1 MRKTMLAALG
11 AATMLFA
18 APAAAQDFPVTG
30 GDYWTVGE
38 ITIDDGHFGDYADH
52 LAGLYRKSVD
62 FQKSKGWIKAS
73 YILANVNK
81 RAGEPD
87 LYLVTIA
94 DRPTTPAEDEQRA
107 KEPTPICSPAPGRAT
122 RRAAHGP
129 STATLAAACSCRN
142 RSTGSLNGVRKSR
155 TTRRRISGVA
165 RPSGTIAGSMPRS
178 LRPTKTGTTL

>member
-1 MRKTMLAALG
+1 MRKTMIAALG

-18 APAAAQDFPVTG
+18 VPAAAQDFPVKG
-30 GDYWTVGE
+30 GDYWTVAE
-38 ITIDDGHFGDYADH
+38 ITVDDGRFGDYADH

-94 DRPTTPAEDEQRA
+94 DRPTTPVEDEQRA
-107 KEPTPICSPAPGRAT
+107 KETQAFLQSSARQGDAE
-122 RRAAHGP
+122 
-129 STATLAAACSCRN
+129 S
-142 RSTGSLNGVRKSR
+142 GVRAKYR
-155 TTRRRISGVA
+155 TLGGNMLLQELNYR
-165 RPSGTIAGSMPRS
+165 
-178 LRPTKTGTTL
+178 K

>member
-1 MRKTMLAALG
+1 MRKTMIAALG

-18 APAAAQDFPVTG
+18 VPAAAQDFPVKG
-30 GDYWTVGE
+30 GDYWTVAE
-38 ITIDDGHFGDYADH
+38 ITIDDGRFGDYADH

-94 DRPTTPAEDEQRA
+94 DRPTTPVEDEQRA
-107 KEPTPICSPAPGRAT
+107 KETQAFLQSSARQGDAE
-122 RRAAHGP
+122 
-129 STATLAAACSCRN
+129 S
-142 RSTGSLNGVRKSR
+142 GVRAKYR
-155 TTRRRISGVA
+155 HLGGNMLLQELDYR
-165 RPSGTIAGSMPRS
+165 
-178 LRPTKTGTTL
+178 K

>member
-1 MRKTMLAALG
+1 MRKTMIAALG

-18 APAAAQDFPVTG
+18 FPAAAQDFPVKG

-94 DRPTTPAEDEQRA
+94 DRPTTPAEDDARA
-107 KEPTPICSPAPGRAT
+107 KETNAYLQSSARQGDSESGARAKY
-122 RRAAHGP
+122 RHLG
-129 STATLAAACSCRN
+129 
-142 RSTGSLNGVRKSR
+142 
-155 TTRRRISGVA
+155 
-165 RPSGTIAGSMPRS
+165 GSMLLQEMTYR
-178 LRPTKTGTTL
+178 K

>member
-1 MRKTMLAALG
+1 MRKTMIAALG

-18 APAAAQDFPVTG
+18 FPAPAQDFPIMG
-30 GDYWTVGE
+30 GDYWTVAE

-52 LAGLYRKSVD
+52 LAGLYRKSID

-94 DRPTTPAEDEQRA
+94 DRPAKETNAYLQSSARQADTQSGARA
-107 KEPTPICSPAPGRAT
+107 KYRHLG
-122 RRAAHGP
+122 
-129 STATLAAACSCRN
+129 
-142 RSTGSLNGVRKSR
+142 
-155 TTRRRISGVA
+155 
-165 RPSGTIAGSMPRS
+165 GSMLLQEQVFR
-178 LRPTKTGTTL
+178 K